1 MADPDPGT
9 TLGVEE
15 EFHLVDPGRRELAP
29 VAIDVVAAAAELGVE
44 IDPEFHRTSI
54 ETATAICRSLG
65 EVRQQLVARRRDA
78 AAAAGRAGAALMACG
93 TVPMPGAAA
102 HPVYP
107 DDRYSWMADEFGQVA
122 AEHQICSCQVQVG
135 IPDRELAVGVLNRV
149 RRWLPVLLALTASSP
164 FWDGRDTSFASYR
177 TMLWTRWP
185 TAGPT
190 GSFGSA
196 EEYAAVVSA
205 LQRTG
210 TARDAGMMYFDV
222 RLSHRYPTVEIRVS
236 DACPRI
242 DEAVLLAGLGRA
254 LVTTAARE
262 TIAHGPGDDARVEL
276 LKSATW
282 RASRSG
288 LSGQL
293 VDPLTWAARPAAE
306 VVGVLL
312 DHLSEAL
319 HDSGDDAEV
328 ADLIGA
334 VLADGTSAQR
344 QRAAFGRG
352 STDDVVDLLL
362 AETAG

>member
-15 EFHLVDPGRRELAP
+15 EFHLVDPDRRVLVPA
-29 VAIDVVAAAAELGVE
+29 ALDVVAAASKLGVE
-44 IDPEFHRTSI
+44 VDPEFQRTSI
-54 ETATAICRSLG
+54 ETATAVCRSLG

-78 AAAAGRAGAALMACG
+78 AAAAGEVGAALMACG

-107 DDRYSWMADEFGQVA
+107 DDRYYWMAGEFGRVA

-135 IPDRELAVGVLNRV
+135 IADREVAVGVLNRV

-164 FWDGRDTSFASYR
+164 YWDGRDTSFASYR

-190 GSFGSA
+190 GAFASA
-196 EEYAAVVSA
+196 EEYARVVQA
-205 LQRTG
+205 LQGTG

-242 DEAVLLAGLGRA
+242 DDAVLLAGLGRA

-262 TIAHGPGDDARVEL
+262 TLVHGPVDDTRVEL
-276 LKSATW
+276 LRSATW
-282 RASRSG
+282 RAARSG
-288 LSGQL
+288 LGGEL
-293 VDPLTWAARPAAE
+293 VDPVTWSARPAAE
-306 VVGVLL
+306 VVGTLL
-312 DHLSEAL
+312 DHLSGAL
-319 HDSGDDAEV
+319 HDSGDDREV
-328 ADLIGA
+328 SDLLAA
-334 VLADGTSAQR
+334 VLAGGTSAQR
-344 QRAAFGRG
+344 QRAVFARG
-352 STDDVVDLLL
+352 SAADVVDHLL